1 MLKSDL
7 RKKILFKRKKSFNN
21 KLLISYERLIN
32 IVKNFKVKKP
42 IFGGYFPV
50 NYEID
55 CLEVLKRL
63 ETKKF
68 NISLPVIKKSNSM
81 EFFKYSF
88 KEPLKINKYGIP
100 EPIKKKKLIPNILLV
115 PLVAFDKNLY
125 RIGYGGG
132 YYDRYL
138 AKLKKKK
145 KFLSI
150 GFAFSFQQIK
160 KVPKEK
166 FDRKLDFVITEKKT
180 FK

>member
-7 RKKILFKRKKSFNN
+7 RKKILFKRKKNFNR

-68 NISLPVIKKSNSM
+68 NISFPVIKKSNSM

>member
-7 RKKILFKRKKSFNN
+7 RKKILFKRKKNFNR
-21 KLLISYERLIN
+21 KLLISYERLLN

-42 IFGGYFPV
+42 TFGGYFPV

-63 ETKKF
+63 ESKKF
-68 NISLPVIKKSNSM
+68 KISLPVIKKSNSM

-100 EPIKKKKLIPNILLV
+100 EPIKKKKLIPNILIV

-138 AKLKKKK
+138 SKLNEKKN
-145 KFLSI
+145 FLSI

>member
-1 MLKSDL
+1 
-7 RKKILFKRKKSFNN
+7 
-21 KLLISYERLIN
+21 
-32 IVKNFKVKKP
+32 
-42 IFGGYFPV
+42 
-50 NYEID
+50 
-55 CLEVLKRL
+55 
-63 ETKKF
+63 
-68 NISLPVIKKSNSM
+68 M

-132 YYDRYL
+132 YYDKYL

-145 KFLSI
+145 NFLSI

>member
-1 MLKSDL
+1 MSKSDL
-7 RKKILFKRKKSFNN
+7 RKKILFKRKKNFNR

-32 IVKNFKVKKP
+32 IVKNFKVKRP

-63 ETKKF
+63 ESKKF

-132 YYDRYL
+132 YYDKYL
-138 AKLKKKK
+138 AK
-145 KFLSI
+145 
-150 GFAFSFQQIK
+150 
-160 KVPKEK
+160 
-166 FDRKLDFVITEKKT
+166 
-180 FK
+180 

>member
-1 MLKSDL
+1 MSKSDL
-7 RKKILFKRKKSFNN
+7 RKKILFKRKKNFNR

-32 IVKNFKVKKP
+32 IVKNFKVKRP

-63 ETKKF
+63 ESKKF

-88 KEPLKINKYGIP
+88 KDPLKINKYGIP
-100 EPIKKKKLIPNILLV
+100 EPIKKKKLIPNILFV

-138 AKLKKKK
+138 TKLKKKK
-145 KFLSI
+145 KFFI
-150 GFAFSFQQIK
+150 YWFCFFFS
-160 KVPKEK
+160 
-166 FDRKLDFVITEKKT
+166 TN
-180 FK
+180 

>member
-7 RKKILFKRKKSFNN
+7 RKKILFKRKKNFNR
-21 KLLISYERLIN
+21 KLLISYERLLN

-42 IFGGYFPV
+42 TFGGYFPV

-63 ETKKF
+63 ESKKF
-68 NISLPVIKKSNSM
+68 KISLPVIKKSNSM

-138 AKLKKKK
+138 SKLNEKKN
-145 KFLSI
+145 FLSI

>member
-1 MLKSDL
+1 MSKSDL
-7 RKKILFKRKKSFNN
+7 RKKILFKRKKNFNR

-32 IVKNFKVKKP
+32 IVKNFKVKRP

-63 ETKKF
+63 ESKKF

-88 KEPLKINKYGIP
+88 KDPLKINKYGIP
-100 EPIKKKKLIPNILLV
+100 EPIKKKKLIPNILFV

-138 AKLKKKK
+138 TKLKKKK
-145 KFLSI
+145 NFLSI

-160 KVPKEK
+160 SVPKEK

>member
-1 MLKSDL
+1 MSKSDL
-7 RKKILFKRKKSFNN
+7 RKKILFKRKKNFNR

-32 IVKNFKVKKP
+32 IVKNFKVKRP

-63 ETKKF
+63 ESKKF

-100 EPIKKKKLIPNILLV
+100 EPIKKKKINSKYFISSPGSV
-115 PLVAFDKNLY
+115 
-125 RIGYGGG
+125 
-132 YYDRYL
+132 
-138 AKLKKKK
+138 
-145 KFLSI
+145 
-150 GFAFSFQQIK
+150 
-160 KVPKEK
+160 
-166 FDRKLDFVITEKKT
+166 
-180 FK
+180 

>member
-1 MLKSDL
+1 MIDSHCHLDHEPLLSDL
-7 RKKILFKRKKSFNN
+7 PNVIKRSKDVGIK
-21 KLLISYERLIN
+21 KLLTISTSLESFSRIKNIIDKDEMIYGTIGIHPHETNDEIISSNN

-68 NISLPVIKKSNSM
+68 NISFPVIKKSNSM

-100 EPIKKKKLIPNILLV
+100 EPIKKKN
-115 PLVAFDKNLY
+115 
-125 RIGYGGG
+125 
-132 YYDRYL
+132 
-138 AKLKKKK
+138 
-145 KFLSI
+145 
-150 GFAFSFQQIK
+150 
-160 KVPKEK
+160 
-166 FDRKLDFVITEKKT
+166 
-180 FK
+180 

>member
-7 RKKILFKRKKSFNN
+7 RKKILFKRKKNFNR
-21 KLLISYERLIN
+21 KLLISYERLLN

-42 IFGGYFPV
+42 TFGGYFPV

-63 ETKKF
+63 ESKKF
-68 NISLPVIKKSNSM
+68 KISLPVIKKSNSM

>member
-7 RKKILFKRKKSFNN
+7 RKKILFKRKKNFNR

-68 NISLPVIKKSNSM
+68 NISFPVIKKSNSM
-81 EFFKYSF
+81 ELFKYSF

>member
-1 MLKSDL
+1 MSKSDL
-7 RKKILFKRKKSFNN
+7 RKKILFKRKKNFNR

-32 IVKNFKVKKP
+32 IVKNFKVKRP

-63 ETKKF
+63 ESKKF
-68 NISLPVIKKSNSM
+68 NISLPIIKKSNSM

-132 YYDRYL
+132 YYDKYL

-145 KFLSI
+145 NFLSI